1 MATKLKSKPQKK
13 VTTKSKVD
21 NSKVKKSIKT
31 DTKKNLPLKKDL
43 IKSKSSSKNTP
54 SIKKKTSV
62 SKKTEIAKKTVKPTT
77 KKIELTANK
86 KAETKTN
93 KKPIVKDK
101 VKSATIKSTN
111 NSVKQ
116 NTIKKS
122 SKITNIKPVYNSKN
136 QVEKKKN
143 SEKTVVANHNYIKY
157 ELEFPMHTSRN
168 SLFTFLTDA
177 SALSSWFA
185 DHVDVIN
192 NDEYIFTW
200 DGSKQFAKIAAW
212 KESQMVRYHWLH
224 EPDGTY
230 FEFCIVEDELTFDI
244 ALLVTDFA
252 EDIQSLDASKRLWQ
266 SQIEDLHHAIGG

>member
-21 NSKVKKSIKT
+21 NSTIKKSTKN
-31 DTKKNLPLKKDL
+31 DTKKNVPLKKDL
-43 IKSKSSSKNTP
+43 VKSKSSSKNTP

-62 SKKTEIAKKTVKPTT
+62 SKKTEISKNTVKPTI
-77 KKIELTANK
+77 KKIEVTANK
-86 KAETKTN
+86 KAEIKTS
-93 KKPIVKDK
+93 KKPIAKNN
-101 VKSATIKSTN
+101 VKSANTKTTN
-111 NSVKQ
+111 KIVKQ
-116 NTIKKS
+116 NITKKS
-122 SKITNIKPVYNSKN
+122 SNISNIKPVSNSKN
-136 QVEKKKN
+136 QIEKKKN
-143 SEKTVVANHNYIKY
+143 SEKTVVANHNYIKF